1 MIWILNS
8 VAPASNA
15 FAKASK
21 YIISKDDFEKNT
33 FIAFL
38 TAGDPTLD
46 QTKRYIHKITEAGAS
61 LIEIGIPFSD
71 PIAEGPT
78 IQNAN
83 VRALKNNVH
92 TDNVMAMVKEVR
104 EEGIDIPL
112 CFMTYL
118 NVVFHYG
125 YEAFFKKCQEVG
137 IDGIII
143 PDLPYEEAKE
153 VSSVCTQYGVSLIS
167 MIAPT
172 SKERVKMIAQEAEG
186 FIYLVSSMGVTGTRS
201 NAAFALNLPDI
212 VASIKEVTKTP
223 VAVGFGIH
231 NPEQAKEMASFSD
244 GVIVGSGIVNII
256 ANQDQDVEDAVYK
269 YVKNMCAVL

>member
-1 MIWILNS
+1 MWQLLQDIGGKKSMNRIQ
-8 VAPASNA
+8 NA
-15 FAKASK
+15 FKDQKA
-21 YIISKDDFEKNT
+21 

-186 FIYLVSSMGVTGTRS
+186 FIYLVSSMGVTGARS

-256 ANQDQDVEDAVYK
+256 ANQDQDVEDAVYN

>member
-1 MIWILNS
+1 MNRIQ
-8 VAPASNA
+8 NA
-15 FAKASK
+15 FKDKKA
-21 YIISKDDFEKNT
+21 

-46 QTKRYIHKITEAGAS
+46 QTKRYIHKIVEAGAS

-83 VRALKNNVH
+83 VRALKNDVH

-125 YEAFFKKCQEVG
+125 YDAFFKKCQDVG

-143 PDLPYEEAKE
+143 PDLPYE
-153 VSSVCTQYGVSLIS
+153 
-167 MIAPT
+167 
-172 SKERVKMIAQEAEG
+172 
-186 FIYLVSSMGVTGTRS
+186 
-201 NAAFALNLPDI
+201 
-212 VASIKEVTKTP
+212 
-223 VAVGFGIH
+223 
-231 NPEQAKEMASFSD
+231 
-244 GVIVGSGIVNII
+244 
-256 ANQDQDVEDAVYK
+256 
-269 YVKNMCAVL
+269 

>member
-1 MIWILNS
+1 MNKIHE
-8 VAPASNA
+8 A
-15 FAKASK
+15 FDHKKA
-21 YIISKDDFEKNT
+21 
-33 FIAFL
+33 FIAFI
-38 TAGDPTLD
+38 TAGDPTIEK
-46 QTKRYIHKITEAGAS
+46 TKDYIRQIEKAGAS

-83 VRALKNNVH
+83 VRALKNHVH
-92 TDNVMAMVKEVR
+92 TDHVFKMVEDIRSEIK
-104 EEGIDIPL
+104 IPL

-125 YEAFFKKCQEVG
+125 YDRFFKRCKEVG

-153 VSSVCTQYGVSLIS
+153 VSTVSDQYDVSLIS

-172 SKERVKMIAQEAEG
+172 SKQRVMMIAKEAKG
-186 FIYLVSSMGVTGTRS
+186 FIYLVSSMGVTGTREKAS
-201 NAAFALNLPDI
+201 FSTNLEEI
-212 VASIKEVTKTP
+212 VSTIRKVTDTP

-231 NPEQAKEMASFSD
+231 SPKQVEEFTQFAD

-256 ANQDQDVEDAVYK
+256 AEYGSQADEAVYD
-269 YVKNMCAVL
+269 YVSKMTAACK

>member
-1 MIWILNS
+1 MNRIQ
-8 VAPASNA
+8 NA
-15 FAKASK
+15 FKDKKA
-21 YIISKDDFEKNT
+21 

-83 VRALKNNVH
+83 VRALKNDVH

-118 NVVFHYG
+118 N
-125 YEAFFKKCQEVG
+125 
-137 IDGIII
+137 I
-143 PDLPYEEAKE
+143 
-153 VSSVCTQYGVSLIS
+153 VCT
-167 MIAPT
+167 
-172 SKERVKMIAQEAEG
+172 
-186 FIYLVSSMGVTGTRS
+186 FTG
-201 NAAFALNLPDI
+201 
-212 VASIKEVTKTP
+212 K
-223 VAVGFGIH
+223 
-231 NPEQAKEMASFSD
+231 
-244 GVIVGSGIVNII
+244 
-256 ANQDQDVEDAVYK
+256 DA
-269 YVKNMCAVL
+269 